1 MAAQSTGNS
10 VYRLEGIRIDVS
22 EIKALLPMFGEIIP
36 NLMRKALRR
45 GFAAVGKQVKGLEQ
59 YHIRQNLGKRKFS
72 KNWINKPGD
81 LKNVLYKSLNV
92 KIVADMLRGKAY
104 MFCGPR
110 RKAAG
115 LPSKYA
121 HFVEFGTKP
130 HKIKVTKGHNAGK
143 TFNHPGYKARPFIVP
158 SYNAV
163 RAYAQR
169 MMLEAME
176 STIKETLGT

>member
-1 MAAQSTGNS
+1 MAAKSTGNS
-10 VYRLEGIRIDVS
+10 VYSLEGIRIDVS
-22 EIKALLPMFGEIIP
+22 EIKALLPMFGEIVP

-45 GFAAVGKQVKGLEQ
+45 GFAAIGKQVKALEQ
-59 YHIRQNLGKRKFS
+59 YHIRQNSGKRKFS
-72 KNWINKPGD
+72 RNWINQPGD

-92 KIVADMLRGKAY
+92 KIVADMKRGKAY

-130 HKIKVTKGHNAGK
+130 HKIKINKGHNAGK
-143 TFNHPGYKARPFIVP
+143 TFNHPGYTARPFIVP

-163 RAYAQR
+163 RAAAQR
-169 MMLEAME
+169 MMIDAME